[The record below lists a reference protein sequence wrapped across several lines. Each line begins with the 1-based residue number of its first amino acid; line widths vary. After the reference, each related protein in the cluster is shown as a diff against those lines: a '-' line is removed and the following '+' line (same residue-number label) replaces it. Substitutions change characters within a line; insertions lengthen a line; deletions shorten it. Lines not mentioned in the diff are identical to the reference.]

1 MTDAVYYTDPYV
13 QSLDARISDIGPDYV
28 VLDRTIFYPT
38 GGGQPGDTGV
48 IGSGSNSIRV
58 IDTRKGDHGAI
69 HHMVEDVDALGLL
82 KARDSVHLELD
93 WERRYAH
100 MRMHTAMHVLGSLIP
115 VPVTGGQ
122 VGETKSRLD
131 FDVGAHKLD
140 KFELTEQ
147 MNASIQEDAPLEIS
161 WVSDAYL
168 DEHPEVVRTM
178 SVAPPRG
185 VGDIRM
191 IRIVDVDYQ
200 PCGGTHIRNLSE
212 IGPVVV
218 SKIENKGKQNR
229 RVHIQFAEA

>member
-1 MTDAVYYTDPYV
+1 MREE
-13 QSLDARISDIGPDYV
+13 LISD
-28 VLDRTIFYPT
+28 
-38 GGGQPGDTGV
+38 
-48 IGSGSNSIRV
+48 
-58 IDTRKGDHGAI
+58 
-69 HHMVEDVDALGLL
+69 MVEDVDALGLL

-131 FDVGAHKLD
+131 FDVGEHKLN
-140 KFELTEQ
+140 KVELTEQ
-147 MNASIQEDAPLEIS
+147 MNARIQEDAPLEIS
-161 WVSDAYL
+161 WVSEAYL

-178 SVAPPRG
+178 SVATPRG

-229 RVHIQFAEA
+229 RVHVQFAEA

>member
-1 MTDAVYYTDPYV
+1 MTDAVYYTDPYA
-13 QSLDARISDIGPDYV
+13 QSLDASISDIGPNYV

-38 GGGQPGDTGV
+38 AGGQPGDTGV
-48 IGSGSNSIRV
+48 IGDGSNSIQV
-58 IDTRKGDHGAI
+58 VDTLKGDHGAI
-69 HHMVEDVDALGLL
+69 HHGRGRRWACSKRRQCPSRPRLGTPI
-82 KARDSVHLELD
+82 R
-93 WERRYAH
+93 H
-100 MRMHTAMHVLGSLIP
+100 MRMHTEIYVLGSLIP
-115 VPVTGGQ
+115 APVTGGQ

-131 FDVGAHKLD
+131 FDVGELKLD
-140 KFELTEQ
+140 KFELTEK
-147 MNASIQEDAPLEIS
+147 MNARIQDDAPLEIS

-200 PCGGTHIRNLSE
+200 PCGGTHIRHLSE

>member
-1 MTDAVYYTDPYV
+1 MTDAVYYTDPYA
-13 QSLDARISDIGPDYV
+13 QSLDASISDIGPDYV

-48 IGSGSNSIRV
+48 IGDGSNSIQV
-58 IDTRKGDHGAI
+58 VDTRKGDHGAI
-69 HHMVEDVDALGLL
+69 HHMVEDVGGLGSL
-82 KARDSVHLELD
+82 KVGDSVHLDLD

-115 VPVTGGQ
+115 APVTGGQ

-131 FDVGAHKLD
+131 FDVGELKLD

-147 MNASIQEDAPLEIS
+147 MNARIQDDAPLEIS

-200 PCGGTHIRNLSE
+200 PCGGTHIRHLSE

>member
-1 MTDAVYYTDPYV
+1 MTDAVSYTDPYA
-13 QSLDARISDIGPDYV
+13 QSLNASISDIGPDYV

-69 HHMVEDVDALGLL
+69 HHMGEDVDALGLL

-115 VPVTGGQ
+115 APVTGGQ

-131 FDVGAHKLD
+131 FDVGEHKLD
-140 KFELTEQ
+140 KIELSEQ
-147 MNASIQEDAPLEIS
+147 MNARIKEDAPLEIS

>member
-1 MTDAVYYTDPYV
+1 MTDAVYYTDPYA
-13 QSLDARISDIGPDYV
+13 QSLDARISDIGPNYV

-48 IGSGSNSIRV
+48 IGDGSNSIQV
-58 IDTRKGDHGAI
+58 VDTRKGDHGAI
-69 HHMVEDVDALGLL
+69 HHIVEDAGELGSL
-82 KARDSVHLELD
+82 KIGDSVHLDLD

-115 VPVTGGQ
+115 APVTGGQ

-131 FDVGAHKLD
+131 FDVGELKLD

-147 MNASIQEDAPLEIS
+147 MNARIQDDASLEIS

-200 PCGGTHIRNLSE
+200 PCGGTHIRRLSE

-229 RVHIQFAEA
+229 RVHIQFAKD

>member
-1 MTDAVYYTDPYV
+1 MIQFTNA
-13 QSLDARISDIGPDYV
+13 
-28 VLDRTIFYPT
+28 
-38 GGGQPGDTGV
+38 
-48 IGSGSNSIRV
+48 
-58 IDTRKGDHGAI
+58 
-69 HHMVEDVDALGLL
+69 
-82 KARDSVHLELD
+82 
-93 WERRYAH
+93 
-100 MRMHTAMHVLGSLIP
+100 
-115 VPVTGGQ
+115 
-122 VGETKSRLD
+122 
-131 FDVGAHKLD
+131 FDKI
-140 KFELTEQ
+140 ELTEQ
-147 MNASIQEDAPLEIS
+147 MNARIQKDAPLEIS

-178 SVAPPRG
+178 SVAPPHG

>member
-1 MTDAVYYTDPYV
+1 MTDAVYYTDPYA

-48 IGSGSNSIRV
+48 IGHGSNSIQV

-69 HHMVEDVDALGLL
+69 HHMVENVGRLGSL
-82 KARDSVHLELD
+82 KVEDRVRLELD

-115 VPVTGGQ
+115 APVTGGQ

-131 FDVGAHKLD
+131 FDVGEHKLD

-147 MNASIQEDAPLEIS
+147 MNARIQKDATLEIS
-161 WVSDAYL
+161 WVSDAFL

-191 IRIVDVDYQ
+191 IRIIDVDYQ
-200 PCGGTHIRNLSE
+200 PCGGTHIRRLSE

>member
-1 MTDAVYYTDPYV
+1 
-13 QSLDARISDIGPDYV
+13 
-28 VLDRTIFYPT
+28 
-38 GGGQPGDTGV
+38 
-48 IGSGSNSIRV
+48 
-58 IDTRKGDHGAI
+58 
-69 HHMVEDVDALGLL
+69 
-82 KARDSVHLELD
+82 
-93 WERRYAH
+93 

-115 VPVTGGQ
+115 APVTGGQ

-131 FDVGAHKLD
+131 FDVGELKLD
-140 KFELTEQ
+140 KFELTEK
-147 MNASIQEDAPLEIS
+147 MNARIQDDASLEIA

-200 PCGGTHIRNLSE
+200 PCGGTHIRHLSE

>member
-1 MTDAVYYTDPYV
+1 MTDAVYYTEPYA

-28 VLDRTIFYPT
+28 ALDRTIFYPT

-48 IGSGSNSIRV
+48 ISNGSNSIQV
-58 IDTRKGDHGAI
+58 IDTRKGDHGVI
-69 HHMVEDVDALGLL
+69 HHMVEDVDALELL
-82 KARDSVHLELD
+82 EAGDCVHLELD

-115 VPVTGGQ
+115 APVTGGQ

-131 FDVGAHKLD
+131 FDIGEQKLD
-140 KFELTEQ
+140 KFELTKQ
-147 MNASIQEDAPLEIS
+147 MNARIQGGAPLEIS

-168 DEHPEVVRTM
+168 DEHPDAVRTM

-200 PCGGTHIRNLSE
+200 PCGGTHIRHLSE